1 MGDILVMKSNFNFL
15 MNDMDTE
22 ELHQKATEI
31 EKLYTQEL
39 YSQEIS
45 SIRIILENIAQKIV
59 DFNYLKLNGWVSF
72 DDYLRTIKNK
82 QLIDLRILDLFYD
95 LKRVGNKAAHS
106 LDNATKEE
114 GLNALE
120 QLNRILIW
128 FVNTYMLQNE
138 SADNFFE
145 PRADNLYQT
154 SERKLIYVQS
164 TKNEKGL
171 WQAYAGSEKI
181 GDASIEG
188 YEIDNR
194 ANSDDLR
201 NAAEKRINQYM
212 KTAGVPHQLNWAEL
226 AYRKTDNF
234 WFRDHDVHR
243 VLERSGIKRNENV
256 EGKEWFLTNTET
268 VKRAITAVKENRTA
282 IDINSPK
289 QVIKITLRQEQ
300 LAAIEQTKKVFKTKN
315 KMLWNAKMR
324 FGKTLTAL
332 QLIKDQKYQ
341 RILIT
346 THRPVVSD
354 SWFEDFNKIEM
365 REAGYVYSS
374 KNSGR
379 TLDEA
384 VESHMP
390 FIYFAS
396 LQDLRGSEVFGG
408 KSGVKNQQIADIN
421 WDLVIVDEAH
431 EGTMTDLATNVL
443 TGIIKKQTKLLELSG
458 TPFNIMDQYDEE
470 QVFTWDY
477 VMEQQA
483 KKRWSVDHPKE
494 RNPYEGLPEV
504 SMYTFEMKRNF
515 KSDSFLTT
523 EGKSFNFK
531 EFFRVNEDGQFV
543 YEDKVNGFLNN
554 ITRPDV
560 KTNYPFSTLEFR
572 NELRHTLWL
581 MPGIKEAAAMKELLE
596 HHPVF
601 GMEYKVIN
609 VVDNGDT
616 RDGTASETDLER
628 VRGAISEY
636 PEQTKT
642 ITLTV
647 RKLTTGVNV
656 KEWNAVMFLS
666 NTNSATTYLQ
676 AAFRAQ
682 TPFSNEKLG
691 MKKKAYIFDFAPDRA
706 LSVMAE
712 SSKMNS
718 GAGKLSTTEQKA
730 RLKLLLNFLPIIG
743 EQGNGMQPYRVDTL
757 LTKLKHVYAEKAV
770 RTGFDDDSLYN
781 DQLLKLDTDE
791 LDRFNNLKATV
802 GTTKSEKKP
811 NKIDVNQQGLTDE
824 EYDQAEK
831 AKKKNKKE
839 RTEEEKAALAKMNE
853 LKKQRKTFISVLRGI
868 SIRIP
873 LMIYGLDI
881 DVDRD
886 VKINDFMNLVDTKSW
901 EEFMPKGVT
910 KEIFKHFSRYYD
922 SEIFIEAGRII
933 RQRTESYDEEAPLE
947 RVEDIAGLF
956 STFKNPDK
964 ETVLT
969 PWNVVNRHLAMTIG
983 GLKFFDDDFKEI
995 TKNGVNIRDWVETTE
1010 TSVAFSN
1017 SSRLLE
1023 INSKTGLYPL
1033 YAAASLYYKA
1043 FEKMNEQTA
1052 GRFNKNDEEQL
1063 WQDILNNNIYVIAK
1077 TPMAKIITDRTLTGY
1092 KNYKTNIKYI
1102 DEIVTQAKT
1111 NISVAADRIKK
1122 EFDNVKFD
1130 VVIGN
1135 PPYQEMAKGNSTGDD
1150 PIYHLFFEL
1159 AFEISGLV
1167 TLITPARFLSNAG
1180 KTPTWWNK
1188 KMLTDKH
1195 FKVSYF
1201 QPDSNKIFPRTD
1213 IKGGVA
1219 ITLRD
1224 ESKDFGAIG
1233 IFTKYKELECIL
1245 KKVNNKLDKSMSEI
1259 IYNQNKYNLE
1269 RVYADY
1275 PELKKEISSSGRDKR
1290 LRSNSFEKLAKIFS
1304 KEKLNPKDINILG
1317 IINNKR
1323 TSRYIKLDYLDEMH
1337 ENLYKF
1343 KVILPKSNGAGKFGE
1358 IISTPL
1364 VVGPMIGYTGT
1375 FIGVGAFKSEFEA
1388 NATLKYVKT
1397 KFLRTMLGVLKVTQD
1412 NPIGVWKKVPLQNF
1426 TTNSDIDW
1434 KQSVADI
1441 DQQLYAKYGLT
1452 EQEVNFIETKV
1463 KEMS

>member
-1 MGDILVMKSNFNFL
+1 MKSNFDFL

-31 EKLYTQEL
+31 EKMYTQEL
-39 YSQEIS
+39 YTQEIS
-45 SIRIILENIAQKIV
+45 SIRIILENVAQKIV
-59 DFNYLKLNGWVSF
+59 DFNYLKLNGRVSF

-95 LKRVGNKAAHS
+95 LKRIGNKAAHS
-106 LDNATKEE
+106 LDKATEEE
-114 GLNALE
+114 GLNALK
-120 QLNRILIW
+120 QLNQILVW
-128 FVNTYMLQNE
+128 FVNEYMDQNE
-138 SADNFFE
+138 IANNFIE
-145 PRADNLYQT
+145 PKSEPLYQT
-154 SERKLIYVQS
+154 AERKLIYVQA
-164 TKNEKGL
+164 TKDDNGSWK
-171 WQAYAGSEKI
+171 AYAGSEKI

-201 NAAEKRINQYM
+201 NAAEVRINQYM

-256 EGKEWFLTNTET
+256 EGKEWFLTDTET
-268 VKRAITAVKENRTA
+268 VKQAITAVKENRTA
-282 IDINSPK
+282 IDINASK
-289 QVIKITLRQEQ
+289 QVNKLTLRQEQ
-300 LAAIEQTKKVFKTKN
+300 LAAIEQTKRVFKTKN

-379 TLDEA
+379 TLGEA
-384 VESHMP
+384 VESNMP

-408 KSGVKNQQIADIN
+408 KAGVKNQQTADIN

-443 TGIIKKQTKLLELSG
+443 SGVVKEETKLLELSG

-483 KKRWSVDHPKE
+483 KKRWSVDYPKE
-494 RNPYEGLPEV
+494 RNPYEGLPAV

-515 KSDSFLTT
+515 KDESFLAT
-523 EGKSFNFK
+523 EGKAFNFK
-531 EFFRVNEDGQFV
+531 EFFRINEDGQFV

-554 ITRPDV
+554 ITRPDA
-560 KTNYPFSTLEFR
+560 KTNYPFSTLDFR

-601 GMEYKVIN
+601 GIEYKIIN

-616 RDGTASETDLER
+616 SDGTASKTDLDR
-628 VRGAISEY
+628 VRNAISEH

-656 KEWNAVMFLS
+656 KEWTAVMFLS

-691 MKKKAYIFDFAPDRA
+691 MKKNSYIFDFAPDRA

-718 GAGKLSTTEQKA
+718 GAGKLSTPEQKN

-743 EQGNGMQPYRVDTL
+743 EHGNGMQPYKVDTL

-781 DQLLKLDTDE
+781 DQLLKLDANE
-791 LDRFNNLKATV
+791 LDKFNNLKATV
-802 GTTKSEKKP
+802 GTTKAEKKS
-811 NKIDVNQQGLTDE
+811 NNIDVNRQGLSNE

-831 AKKKNKKE
+831 AKKKTKRE

-901 EEFMPKGVT
+901 QEFMPKGVT
-910 KEIFKHFSRYYD
+910 KEIFKYFSKYYD
-922 SEIFIEAGRII
+922 PEIFIEAGRII
-933 RQRTESYDEEAPLE
+933 RQRTKSYDEEAPLE
-947 RVEDIAGLF
+947 RVENIAGLF
-956 STFKNPDK
+956 GTFKNPDK

-969 PWNVVNRHLAMTIG
+969 PWNVVNRHLVMTIG
-983 GLKFFDDDFKEI
+983 GLNYFDDDFEK
-995 TKNGVNIRDWVETTE
+995 TTRNGINIRDWIETDE
-1010 TSVAFSN
+1010 TRIAFSS

-1033 YAAASLYYKA
+1033 YAASSLYYKA
-1043 FEKMNEQTA
+1043 FEQMNEQMA
-1052 GRFNKNDEEQL
+1052 GRFNKEDEEKL
-1063 WQDILNNNIYVIAK
+1063 WRNILDNNIYVIAK
-1077 TPMAKIITDRTLTGY
+1077 TPMAKVITERTLAGY
-1092 KNYKTNIKYI
+1092 RNYKTNVKYI
-1102 DEIVTQAKT
+1102 DEIVSQAKKS
-1111 NISVAADRIKK
+1111 ISLTADHIKK

-1135 PPYQEMAKGNSTGDD
+1135 PPYQSETEGTRTSDKS
-1150 PIYHLFFEL
+1150 IYHLFYDL
-1159 AFEISGLV
+1159 AMDIAPII
-1167 TLITPARFLSNAG
+1167 TLITPARWLFNAG
-1180 KTPTWWNK
+1180 DTPKAWNE
-1188 KMLTDKH
+1188 KMLNSSNL
-1195 FKVSYF
+1195 KVIYYKENSDF
-1201 QPDSNKIFPRTD
+1201 IFPKNE
-1213 IKGGVA
+1213 IKGGIA
-1219 ITLRD
+1219 ITLFD
-1224 ESKDFGAIG
+1224 KNKSYESIGLFVKFPYQKRILEKVEKFGLKDNLSSI
-1233 IFTKYKELECIL
+1233 IQTS
-1245 KKVNNKLDKSMSEI
+1245 NKL
-1259 IYNQNKYNLE
+1259 NLVNLFE
-1269 RVYADY
+1269 DY
-1275 PELKKEISSSGRDKR
+1275 PELRGIISSGGKERR
-1290 LRSNSFEKLAKIFS
+1290 LQSNIFS
-1304 KEKLNPKDINILG
+1304 KLPVIHEKREKNDDLTIIGVMNNERIYQYIN
-1317 IINNKR
+1317 
-1323 TSRYIKLDYLDEMH
+1323 SRYIDLNSV
-1337 ENLYKF
+1337 NLFKYK
-1343 KVILPKSNGAGKFGE
+1343 VLLPKSSKSGTFGE
-1358 IISTPL
+1358 TLSDSKIAKPTE
-1364 VVGPMIGYTGT
+1364 GYTYT
-1375 FIGVGAFKSEFEA
+1375 FIGIGFFDTKLEA
-1388 NATLKYVKT
+1388 EAAEKYIKT
-1397 KFLRTMLGVLKVTQD
+1397 KFARTMLNVLKVTQD
-1412 NPIGVWKKVPLQNF
+1412 NTPNKWGKVPNQDF
-1426 TTNSDIDW
+1426 TPESDIDW
-1434 KQSVADI
+1434 TKSIDDI
-1441 DQQLYAKYGLT
+1441 DQQLYVKYGLD
-1452 EQEVNFIETKV
+1452 EKEIDFIETKV
-1463 KEMS
+1463 RGMN